1 METSAYAYYFKTR
14 KEFKNFYKND
24 SLGIKQKCPKETGC
38 YGYDLSNLLSKYDF
52 NVKAN
57 DIDLLLSRYEII
69 EIYDDIKNGKE
80 PRYMI
85 AMVKQILQTMELSE
99 CDYVYF
105 GNFLNCY
112 YDFD

>member
-38 YGYDLSNLLSKYDF
+38 YGYDLSNLLSKYGF

-57 DIDLLLSRYEII
+57 GIDLLLSRYEII